1 MAQGEGWVIVSG
13 AGGALGTA
21 LADHYGVG
29 GRKVLAIDR
38 EFAQAAIPAPGVTQR
53 KVDILADDALGRCL
67 AEAIPEGDRIDLLIN
82 TVGQI
87 WNEPVLT
94 LQAGRFKVHGRDSWR
109 AVIDSNLTAAFTIAA
124 DVAARMARRGGGVI
138 VNFSSIAALGNPGQ
152 AAYSAA
158 KAGIE
163 GLTRSLA
170 SELGPVGVRV
180 NAVALGFIDVGSTRT
195 ALSDKQLDA
204 YAGRTP
210 LGRLGRIED
219 VIGAVEFLYRN
230 AFVNGEIVKVD
241 GGLRL

>member
-21 LADHYGVG
+21 LADHYGIG

-38 EFAQAAIPAPGVTQR
+38 EFARASTAASSVTQR
-53 KVDILADDALGRCL
+53 KVDILADDALGQCL
-67 AEAIPEGDRIDLLIN
+67 AEAISEGDRIDLLIN

-94 LQAGRFKVHGRDSWR
+94 LQGGRFKVHGHDSWR
-109 AVIDSNLTAAFTIAA
+109 TVIDSNLTAAFTMAA
-124 DVAARMARRGGGVI
+124 HVAARMARRGGGAI
-138 VNFSSIAALGNPGQ
+138 VNFSSIAACGNPGQ

-163 GLTRSLA
+163 GLTRSMA

-180 NAVALGFIDVGSTRT
+180 NAVALGFIDVGSTRG
-195 ALSDKQLDA
+195 ALSDKQLDT

-219 VIGAVEFLYRN
+219 VIDAVEFLYRN
-230 AFVNGEIVKVD
+230 AFVNGEVVKVD